1 MCGRRALARTLVV
14 AALALTAAC
23 SSGSDGST
31 VEAVNA
37 LLPPVELT
45 GEQSGGLEVAL
56 TWQLDP
62 ESATP
67 ARLRVLRNGTEVA
80 ELAGDATSFTDSRLR
95 PGRRY
100 TYQVKAEADGEP
112 AAHAT
117 TSVDVSAPPLA
128 EARLAGIFDL
138 GARVVPSEG
147 FSAGPWRMTYT
158 WDFTPSCGEGAC
170 PRVRWFDQPGGIRGR
185 LERRGARYV
194 GSYAGPFHIEC
205 RGTAVG
211 TTARIEL
218 RVTQARALFGVWRAT
233 RVRGTITASTNEQL
247 GCVET
252 ERTET
257 LTGRYVAG

>member
-1 MCGRRALARTLVV
+1 MLVV
-14 AALALTAAC
+14 AALPLTAAC

-31 VEAVNA
+31 VEAVTG

-56 TWQLDP
+56 TWELDP
-62 ESATP
+62 ESARP

-112 AAHAT
+112 PAHAT
-117 TSVDVSAPPLA
+117 TSVDVLAPPLA

-147 FSAGPWRMTYT
+147 FDSDPWRMTYS
-158 WDFTPSCGEGAC
+158 WDFKPSCAEGAC
-170 PRVRWFDQPGGIRGR
+170 PRVRWFDQRGGIRGR
-185 LERRGARYV
+185 LERRGHRYV
-194 GSYAGPFHIEC
+194 GSYTGPFHVEC
-205 RGTAVG
+205 RGTPIG
-211 TTARIEL
+211 TSARIEL
-218 RVTQARALFGVWRAT
+218 RVTEARAVFGVWRAT
-233 RVRGTITASTNEQL
+233 KVRGKITASTNAQL
-247 GCVET
+247 GCVAT

-257 LTGRYVAG
+257 FTGRYVAG